1 MREEGQMPFMQVT
14 FLGTNGWYD
23 SPTGNTVS
31 ALITARDYDIILDAG
46 NGIAKADRYISQDKP
61 VFLFLSHFHLDHTE
75 GLHTLVKFRFR
86 KGLSICGGV
95 GTIAD
100 LAGLLREPYTV
111 PLDQVPFAVTVKELE
126 GGVHELPFTVTCL
139 PLVHPVPCMGY
150 RFEIDNRVVTYC
162 TDTGICENAVT
173 LARGADLLI
182 TECGLKPGEKSPLWP
197 HMNPEDAI
205 EVARRAG
212 AKRLALMH
220 FGAEVYKTLE
230 ERRALKA
237 QFEKECP
244 GLVVSEDD
252 MIVEV

>member
-1 MREEGQMPFMQVT
+1 MQVT

-31 ALITARDYDIILDAG
+31 ALISAQDYDIILDAG
-46 NGIAKADRYISQDKP
+46 NGIAKADRYMTQDKP
-61 VFLFLSHFHLDHTE
+61 AFLFLSHFHLDHTE

-86 KGLSICGGV
+86 KGLTLCGGI
-95 GTIAD
+95 GTTAD

-111 PLDQVPFAVTVKELE
+111 PLEKVPFEVTVKELKE
-126 GGVHELPFTVTCL
+126 GVHELPFTVTCL

-150 RFEIDNRVVTYC
+150 RFEIDGRVVTYC
-162 TDTGICENAVT
+162 TDTGTCDNAVT

-205 EVARRAG
+205 EVAKRSG
-212 AKRLALMH
+212 ARRLALTH

-230 ERRALKA
+230 ERRALAK

-244 GLVVSEDD
+244 GLLVAEDD
-252 MIVEV
+252 MTAEV

>member
-1 MREEGQMPFMQVT
+1 MREEGQIPFMQVT

-23 SPTGNTVS
+23 SLTGNTVS
-31 ALITARDYDIILDAG
+31 ALISARNYDIILDAG
-46 NGIAKADRYISQDKP
+46 NGIAKADQYMTQNKP
-61 VFLFLSHFHLDHTE
+61 AFLFLSHFHLDHTE
-75 GLHTLVKFRFR
+75 GLHTLVKFRFH
-86 KGLSICGGV
+86 KGLTICGGV
-95 GTIAD
+95 GTTAD

-111 PLDQVPFAVTVKELE
+111 PLDRVPFAVTVKELSE
-126 GGVHELPFTVTCL
+126 GVDELPFTVTCL

-162 TDTGICENAVT
+162 TDTGLCDNAVT
-173 LARGADLLI
+173 LARRADLLI

-220 FGAEVYKTLE
+220 FGAEVYKTLQ

-252 MIVEV
+252 MTLEV